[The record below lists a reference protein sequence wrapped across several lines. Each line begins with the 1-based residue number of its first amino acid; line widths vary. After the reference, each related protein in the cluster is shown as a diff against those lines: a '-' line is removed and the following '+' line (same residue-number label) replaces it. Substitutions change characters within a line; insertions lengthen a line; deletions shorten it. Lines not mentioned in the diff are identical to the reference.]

1 MQRSARLRI
10 RLAHRRSSL
19 DRVLRVVERAHP
31 KADPAETG
39 QVAAPAA
46 GLISGIAVQ
55 MNQVLELGG
64 ELLTREAMKMQSNT
78 HAPIAGRLTKLLVL
92 RYQHVEFKELLV
104 TITP

>member
-1 MQRSARLRI
+1 
-10 RLAHRRSSL
+10 
-19 DRVLRVVERAHP
+19 VLRVVERAHP